1 MIFFFKNSSSALNQA
16 QSNMMSLEKNLKII
30 EEMDEP
36 SSLGSERK
44 ISPVTVAD
52 AVKITGD
59 LMKNFSQINTI
70 LSNQLGGGGSL
81 SPQFGEVIEESGAST
96 SNEAA
101 ERSAAVDESAAVA
114 TPQQTTTTTVGA
126 STSLDVGEIL
136 IDNVIEPATGSSSTI
151 TSTLTATPGNVDSSS
166 STAANVGASSTNAAV
181 APKDIIQIHLMKK
194 LNEISQ
200 LPNVVTPLQHINS
213 LFSDLANNV
222 AASGGGPGG
231 NGNVSFTALNTSSS
245 SLNKKLAHFQ
255 KQTAASLGASLSM
268 MNSVASSGS
277 SRFSSDGLAG
287 LGAAGASGRM
297 ATSFSYDLRL
307 DMSIYQTLENYLFVR

>member
-1 MIFFFKNSSSALNQA
+1 
-16 QSNMMSLEKNLKII
+16 MMSLEKNLKII

-81 SPQFGEVIEESGAST
+81 SPQFGEVIEESAST

-101 ERSAAVDESAAVA
+101 ERSAAVDESAAVV
-114 TPQQTTTTTVGA
+114 TPQQTTTAGA

-136 IDNVIEPATGSSSTI
+136 IDNVIEPATGSSSTM

-166 STAANVGASSTNAAV
+166 STTANVGASSTTAAV

-213 LFSDLANNV
+213 LFSDLANNA
-222 AASGGGPGG
+222 AASGSG

-268 MNSVASSGS
+268 MNSAASSGS
-277 SRFSSDGLAG
+277 SRFSSDGLGG
-287 LGAAGASGRM
+287 LGAAGASGRL

-307 DMSIYQTLENYLFVR
+307 DMSIYQTLENYLFVK